1 MRFVLSMTLVIFSGV
16 SFANTP
22 KSCGINAP
30 AQQLAKL
37 IQQDPL
43 QQRQQLRCS
52 SLLSQVAQQKAQEM
66 AQQGI
71 VNHMVGGS
79 PNTRLRSAGFNLPS
93 NYGVSLSNQVEAI
106 AGGYETPTDVW
117 QGFKHSDAHRSHLL
131 GEHPFYREQDEIG
144 VGYVYLWDSPHVEYW
159 VVYVAKNADK
169 TPSTYDSNKGVPNKS
184 ISGYLLIK

>member
-22 KSCGINAP
+22 KSCGINTP

-131 GEHPFYREQDEIG
+131 GEHPFYRPPTEKKK
-144 VGYVYLWDSPHVEYW
+144 PRM
-159 VVYVAKNADK
+159 A
-169 TPSTYDSNKGVPNKS
+169 PNQRTKKVQ
-184 ISGYLLIK
+184 GQA